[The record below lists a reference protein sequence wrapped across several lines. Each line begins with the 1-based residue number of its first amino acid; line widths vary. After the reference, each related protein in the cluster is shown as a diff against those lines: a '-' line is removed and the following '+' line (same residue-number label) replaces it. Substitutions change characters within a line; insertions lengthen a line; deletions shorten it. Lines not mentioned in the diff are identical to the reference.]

1 MTGVVRLAWNVVIII
16 LVAFLAGGG
25 ATPRKGQET
34 QIGALKHHIGLLESE
49 LDRKDQEIRRLE
61 DELERK
67 QEISAW
73 PKGEETKSRKGS
85 APSLST
91 KQIQIALKAAGFY
104 KGPIDGKVGP
114 KTKEAIKAFQKA
126 NGLRADGIVGRK
138 TRLKL
143 GKYLNR

>member
-1 MTGVVRLAWNVVIII
+1 MTGGVRLAWNVVVII
-16 LVAFLAGGG
+16 LLAFLAGGC
-25 ATPRKGQET
+25 ATPRKGQEG
-34 QIGALKHHIGLLESE
+34 QITALKHHIGLLESE

-61 DELERK
+61 DELERT
-67 QEISAW
+67 QEVSAW
-73 PKGEETKSRKGS
+73 PKGKEIKSRED
-85 APSLST
+85 ATPLSI
-91 KQIQIALKAAGFY
+91 KQIQVASKAAGFY
-104 KGPIDGKVGP
+104 KGPIDGKMGP